1 MSSKIIGPEIK
12 SVSTRPETNFAFYCS
27 LNSVS
32 LVELLKR
39 GRGERLRQ
47 QSPDDPAARRLMRV
61 KPRDIYH
68 VMKASLLSTVRSF
81 VR

>member
-32 LVELLKR
+32 LVELLKS

-47 QSPDDPAARRLMRV
+47 QSPDDPAARR
-61 KPRDIYH
+61 
-68 VMKASLLSTVRSF
+68 
-81 VR
+81 